1 MTGGQV
7 GDDKRKEIPGQ
18 ARDDENGARDDEN
31 KMRYRVYRNLDRP
44 FTFLG
49 VRGRYIPVALVGLL
63 GIIVVAVV
71 LGAALGTFTGLA
83 LAAALIVGGYIGLL
97 EVQQR
102 YGEKGLSRFLAG
114 RRLPKFILVRSKVWK
129 R

>member
-1 MTGGQV
+1 
-7 GDDKRKEIPGQ
+7 
-18 ARDDENGARDDEN
+18 
-31 KMRYRVYRNLDRP
+31 MRCRVYRNLDRP

-49 VRGRYIPVALVGLL
+49 VRGRYIPVAGAMLL
-63 GIIVVAVV
+63 GIIILALILGTVLGTFAGLASAVV
-71 LGAALGTFTGLA
+71 LL
-83 LAAALIVGGYIGLL
+83 VGGYLLLL

-114 RRLPKFILVRSKVWK
+114 RRLPKFVLVRSKVWS